1 MTLVIPLCH
10 KKRNTMLSIFKNL
23 FKSNSV
29 DLAQLIK
36 DGAVIVDVRSKAEFA
51 TGHVKG
57 SINIPLEQIGSSV
70 EKLKAYNHVIT
81 CCRSGNRSGMAKRT
95 LESKG
100 LKNVSNG
107 GSWQNV
113 NQYK

>member
-1 MTLVIPLCH
+1 
-10 KKRNTMLSIFKNL
+10 MLSLIKKL
-23 FKSNSV
+23 FKSNTV

-36 DGAVIVDVRSKAEFA
+36 DGAVVVDVRSKAEFA

-57 SINIPLEQIGSSV
+57 SINIPLEQIGANAG
-70 EKLKAYNHVIT
+70 KLKTHNHVIT

-100 LKNVSNG
+100 LTNVTNG

>member
-1 MTLVIPLCH
+1 MS
-10 KKRNTMLSIFKNL
+10 SIFKNL
-23 FKSNSV
+23 FKSTNV

-36 DGAVIVDVRSKAEFA
+36 DGAAIIDVRSKTEYA
-51 TGHVKG
+51 TGHAKG
-57 SINIPLEQIGSSV
+57 SINIPSEQIGSNTD
-70 EKLKAYNHVIT
+70 KLKIHNHIIT

-95 LESKG
+95 LEAKG
-100 LKNVSNG
+100 FKNVSNG

>member
-1 MTLVIPLCH
+1 
-10 KKRNTMLSIFKNL
+10 MLSIFKNL

-29 DLAQLIK
+29 DLSQLIK
-36 DGAVIVDVRSKAEFA
+36 DGAVIIDVRSKAEFS

-57 SINIPLEQIGSSV
+57 SINIPLEQVGANA
-70 EKLKAYNHVIT
+70 EKLKSHSHIIT

-95 LESKG
+95 FESKG
-100 LKNVSNG
+100 LKNVTNG

>member
-1 MTLVIPLCH
+1 
-10 KKRNTMLSIFKNL
+10 MLSLFKNL

-70 EKLKAYNHVIT
+70 ENLKSYNHVIT

-100 LKNVSNG
+100 FKNVSNG